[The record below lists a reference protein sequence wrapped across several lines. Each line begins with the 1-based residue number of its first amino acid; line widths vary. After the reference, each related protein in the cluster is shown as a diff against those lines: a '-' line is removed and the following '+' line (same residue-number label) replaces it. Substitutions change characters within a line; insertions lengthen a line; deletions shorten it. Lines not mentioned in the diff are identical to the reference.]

1 MLFDDYDT
9 SCEALRTEPG
19 ALKVVNEPREW
30 KSRGEQKVERL
41 KNRVNPRWNRA
52 RTALRERPTWPVFFS
67 SFLRSLTE
75 EDVERQLFPVV
86 LSPASPFRVGRR
98 GRRGGGAGQGAGGWR
113 AEAGLQ
119 RFVSRT
125 EWAMCVRAGPRGL
138 AVLSHEPQKNAR
150 IWDVCHQGA
159 GCSGCKV
166 TRAFPGLLQSF
177 GTWGHSNPSCLYCER
192 VRSRA

>member
-1 MLFDDYDT
+1 MEKPRGAEGGGFKRSGKSQVEQSKNGFQEKDQPDLCSFPL
-9 SCEALRTEPG
+9 SSEASLRRT
-19 ALKVVNEPREW
+19 W
-30 KSRGEQKVERL
+30 KG
-41 KNRVNPRWNRA
+41 
-52 RTALRERPTWPVFFS
+52 S
-67 SFLRSLTE
+67 SFLSC
-75 EDVERQLFPVV
+75 
-86 LSPASPFRVGRR
+86 SPRPPPSAWG
-98 GRRGGGAGQGAGGWR
+98 GGGGAGQGARGWR
-113 AEAGLQ
+113 AEAGLR